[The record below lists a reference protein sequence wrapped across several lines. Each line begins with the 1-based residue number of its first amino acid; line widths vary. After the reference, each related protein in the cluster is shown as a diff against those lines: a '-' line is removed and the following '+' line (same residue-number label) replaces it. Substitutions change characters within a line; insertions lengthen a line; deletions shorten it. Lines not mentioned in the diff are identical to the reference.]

1 MNTAVINK
9 FSFKILAAVVL
20 ILICSIAMA
29 APETVLSAVEQG
41 LASGQF
47 SKDDL
52 SLLTQI
58 QNTKS
63 INTVI
68 YCGMTLSVCFLAG
81 VFLSEKTGVIGAIV
95 LTLIVFGAGCV
106 GFTALEEA
114 EANARMTPQLILA
127 QQAIQADAARKKE
140 AGTPQLQSDR
150 QQELS
155 KAHRSESANTE
166 TVETENKKET
176 GLQGQTLESQS
187 VSSDETGNWRG
198 FLFLGLILAVVIAM
212 VGLLAKSLYWSIIPS
227 LWAYIAGYNMAC
239 GSIVAVQWTIA
250 IGVGILVL
258 RPIALF
264 VLFVVRQVQD
274 KAEEQNAKQRQL
286 ENEIQKTR
294 SEADELR
301 NELKLLKAD
310 KESIEEQN
318 ESLHKQSQAVI
329 AQFSAQA
336 EQVEKYKLKLEETI
350 RVQRDKERE
359 QNKRTYVEQNKS
371 DSQQAKL
378 LKSLENLLELKDAL
392 EQEKKDLERKIRLQ
406 QSKVNQAQRDQ
417 RYSLRYQ
424 RQLANDNATLRL
436 QIKTLNAEIEKLK
449 KFMSKEGRDEL
460 HWQVINLEAKL
471 VNSEK
476 EKATLKDENKKL
488 FQKYTALQT
497 KMEVGRQLGEARKT
511 MSVKAA
517 PSLESV
523 LSALGGVPSEN
534 RKKEWETTAGRIKID
549 GKYFY
554 SYDNPRL
561 TGAGALQLVRK
572 TMNASFIRAVMIL
585 KAGLG
590 MGPALGAMEEFLE
603 LYKDKLPD
611 IAKPVLLERE
621 PVSSEE

>member
-1 MNTAVINK
+1 MNMAIIKNL
-9 FSFKILAAVVL
+9 SLKILAAVVL
-20 ILICSIAMA
+20 SLIWSIATA

-58 QNTKS
+58 QTTKE

-68 YCGMTLSVCFLAG
+68 YCGMALSICLIAG
-81 VFLSEKTGVIGAIV
+81 VFLSEKTGVIGAI
-95 LTLIVFGAGCV
+95 LLALIVFGAGCV
-106 GFTALEEA
+106 GFSALEEA

-127 QQAIQADAARKKE
+127 QQAIQADAEREKTVGAS
-140 AGTPQLQSDR
+140 QLQSDR

-155 KAHRSESANTE
+155 KEHRSESANTK

-176 GLQGQTLESQS
+176 GLQSQTLESQS

-212 VGLLAKSLYWSIIPS
+212 VGLLAQSLYWSIIPS
-227 LWAYIAGYNMAC
+227 LWVFIAGYNMAC

-250 IGVGILVL
+250 IGMGILVL
-258 RPIALF
+258 RPIAS
-264 VLFVVRQVQD
+264 FVVEQVQD
-274 KAEEQNAKQRQL
+274 KAEEQKEKQRQL
-286 ENEIQKTR
+286 ENEIQKNR

-310 KESIEEQN
+310 KESIEKQN

-350 RVQRDKERE
+350 RVQRDKEQE
-359 QNKRTYVEQNKS
+359 QNKRTDAEQNKS
-371 DSQQAKL
+371 DA
-378 LKSLENLLELKDAL
+378 
-392 EQEKKDLERKIRLQ
+392 Q
-406 QSKVNQAQRDQ
+406 QSKVNQVQRDQ

-460 HWQVINLEAKL
+460 HWQLVNLEAKL

-476 EKATLKDENKKL
+476 EKATLKAENKNL

-523 LSALGGVPSEN
+523 LSVLGGVPSEN

-554 SYDNPRL
+554 SYDNPKL

-585 KAGLG
+585 RASLG
-590 MGPALGAMEEFLE
+590 IGPALGAMEEFLE

-621 PVSSEE
+621 PIGSKE